1 VCGTMAGKRG
11 LDASAWN
18 LGFST
23 HQSGRG
29 VGPRGEGNSAVGR
42 AKGIWPNEVRLSSSF
57 FFFSPIF
64 LISIFKNQTQVYI
77 PIFLLLD
84 AQIKHQ
90 HE

>member
-11 LDASAWN
+11 PDASTWN
-18 LGFST
+18 PGFSA

-29 VGPRGEGNSAVGR
+29 VGPRGEGNSGVGR

-57 FFFSPIF
+57 FSFLLFF

-77 PIFLLLD
+77 LVKYKLYCRLY
-84 AQIKHQ
+84 IK
-90 HE
+90 E